1 VRAHAERFRPIPG
14 WRSVLAHVQAE
25 TGNTEAAKA
34 TLDAFAA
41 DGFRALPLDGIWLG
55 AIGYLAETAAR
66 IGDPTHAG
74 ALYELLEP
82 YADRNVAVGWATTCM
97 GSASRHL
104 GLLAALLGR
113 SDEAIAHLEAAL
125 EMNQRMR
132 ARPWVAHT
140 QVALASLRPER
151 ADALLAEAAET
162 ARTLGMPR
170 LHDRPAVGSRP

>member
-1 VRAHAERFRPIPG
+1 
-14 WRSVLAHVQAE
+14 VLAHVQAE
-25 TGNTEAAKA
+25 TGRTEAAKA

-55 AIGYLAETAAR
+55 AIGYLAETAVK

-74 ALYELLEP
+74 ALYSLLEP

-104 GLLAALLGR
+104 GQLAALQGR
-113 SDEAIAHLEAAL
+113 REEAIEHLEAAL
-125 EMNQRMR
+125 EMNSRMR

-140 QVALASLRPER
+140 QVALAGLVPER
-151 ADALLAEAAET
+151 ADTLLAEAAAT
-162 ARTLGMPR
+162 ARALGMPR
-170 LHDRPAVGSRP
+170 LRDHPAVGSRP